1 MTTKE
6 HIMIKS
12 LKHLILALF
21 VFLGFSQTPTAA
33 ETIIMAC
40 DVTTTIL
47 QTNEQRHSEKKAIFK
62 GEFVAFSSEAFVRF
76 KGEWNEL
83 CAERPNYVSGTREVT
98 YSDKAMRCVRKDYVY
113 LTENGFEEMT
123 NTDVVFDF
131 AFARTEG
138 KAIYFRKN
146 QDGVFKEVAERTWPN
161 CEIQK

>member
-62 GEFVAFSSEAFVRF
+62 GECD
-76 KGEWNEL
+76 NER
-83 CAERPNYVSGTREVT
+83 AS
-98 YSDKAMRCVRKDYVY
+98 
-113 LTENGFEEMT
+113 
-123 NTDVVFDF
+123 
-131 AFARTEG
+131 
-138 KAIYFRKN
+138 
-146 QDGVFKEVAERTWPN
+146 
-161 CEIQK
+161 